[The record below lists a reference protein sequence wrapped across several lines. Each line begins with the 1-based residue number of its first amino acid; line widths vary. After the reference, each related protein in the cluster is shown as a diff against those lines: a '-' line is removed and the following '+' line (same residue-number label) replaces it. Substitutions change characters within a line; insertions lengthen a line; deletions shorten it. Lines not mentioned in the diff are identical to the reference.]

1 MGGGAQAAAPRS
13 LTNARREGLV
23 KRGWR
28 EGGGDPH
35 SAWGV
40 PQQVPREP
48 GLPAVALGP
57 WDAEARW
64 RRGGGPNSLQKTH
77 AHKQRLLEEDIELSR
92 DPAFNLSL
100 IRLAVCAHSDLSVL
114 IDKMGRVGLHSL

>member
-40 PQQVPREP
+40 PQQVPRET

-77 AHKQRLLEEDIELSR
+77 AHKQRLLEEDIEL
-92 DPAFNLSL
+92 NVSL
-100 IRLAVCAHSDLSVL
+100 IRLAVCARSDFSIL
-114 IDKMGRVGLHSL
+114 IDKMGRVGLHSV